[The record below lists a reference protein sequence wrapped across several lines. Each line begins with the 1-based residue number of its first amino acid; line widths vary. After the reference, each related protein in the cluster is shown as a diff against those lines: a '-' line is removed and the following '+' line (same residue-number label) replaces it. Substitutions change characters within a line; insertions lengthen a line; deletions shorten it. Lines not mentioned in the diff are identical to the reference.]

1 MIWLLWYLC
10 AEEVAGLQCVKR
22 ILGKVQEMRDQRS
35 SLEKQLRDLIQQDD
49 ITSTLVTTERA
60 DMKVSISRSFHHY
73 LPHLCCPS
81 NPLNHPAPHPIQQ
94 VFEEQ
99 LKKYEQLKV
108 YIDQNLAAQ
117 ENILKALTEANVQYA
132 LVRKSLS
139 QTEQQWN
146 STVQGLVGSYE
157 AYEDLI
163 KKSQEGKDFYDDLE
177 AKASRLLERAKSLCQ
192 TRAEE
197 RKSILDK

>member
-1 MIWLLWYLC
+1 MCVCVY
-10 AEEVAGLQCVKR
+10 AEEVAGLQCMKR
-22 ILGKVQEMRDQRS
+22 ILGKVQEMREQRS

-49 ITSTLVTTERA
+49 ITSTLVTAERA
-60 DMKVSISRSFHHY
+60 DIKVRGHSQPHSQAPAKLTSIFFFYPFQH
-73 LPHLCCPS
+73 
-81 NPLNHPAPHPIQQ
+81 I
-94 VFEEQ
+94 FEEQ

-132 LVRKSLS
+132 TVRKGLS

-146 STVQGLVGSYE
+146 GTVQGLVGSYE

-163 KKSQEGKDFYDDLE
+163 KKSQEGKEFYEDLE
-177 AKASRLLERAKSLCQ
+177 AKASRLLERAKTLCQ
-192 TRAEE
+192 TRAED
-197 RKSILDK
+197 RKPILEK

>member
-1 MIWLLWYLC
+1 M
-10 AEEVAGLQCVKR
+10 
-22 ILGKVQEMRDQRS
+22 
-35 SLEKQLRDLIQQDD
+35 
-49 ITSTLVTTERA
+49 
-60 DMKVSISRSFHHY
+60 
-73 LPHLCCPS
+73 
-81 NPLNHPAPHPIQQ
+81 
-94 VFEEQ
+94 FEEQ

-139 QTEQQWN
+139 QTEQQWS

-192 TRAEE
+192 ARAEE
-197 RKSILDK
+197 RKSILEKWVFLSYCLLKR

>member
-1 MIWLLWYLC
+1 
-10 AEEVAGLQCVKR
+10 
-22 ILGKVQEMRDQRS
+22 MREQRG

-60 DMKVSISRSFHHY
+60 DMKVSASKDLLHT
-73 LPHLCCPS
+73 PHQRRPP
-81 NPLNHPAPHPIQQ
+81 NPNPAPLLPIQQ

-108 YIDQNLAAQ
+108 YLEQNLAAQ

-139 QTEQQWN
+139 QTEQQWS

-192 TRAEE
+192 ARAEE
-197 RKSILDK
+197 RRSVLER

>member
-1 MIWLLWYLC
+1 MRPKTFSKLLISAVL
-10 AEEVAGLQCVKR
+10 LTR
-22 ILGKVQEMRDQRS
+22 P
-35 SLEKQLRDLIQQDD
+35 
-49 ITSTLVTTERA
+49 TTLT
-60 DMKVSISRSFHHY
+60 
-73 LPHLCCPS
+73 P
-81 NPLNHPAPHPIQQ
+81 PIQQ

-108 YIDQNLAAQ
+108 YLEQNLAAQ

-139 QTEQQWN
+139 QTEQQWS

-192 TRAEE
+192 ARAEE
-197 RKSILDK
+197 RRSVLEK

>member
-1 MIWLLWYLC
+1 M
-10 AEEVAGLQCVKR
+10 
-22 ILGKVQEMRDQRS
+22 
-35 SLEKQLRDLIQQDD
+35 
-49 ITSTLVTTERA
+49 
-60 DMKVSISRSFHHY
+60 
-73 LPHLCCPS
+73 
-81 NPLNHPAPHPIQQ
+81 
-94 VFEEQ
+94 FEEQ

-139 QTEQQWN
+139 HTEQQWN

-177 AKASRLLERAKSLCQ
+177 AKASRLLERAKSLYQ

-197 RKSILDK
+197 RKSVLEK